1 MRNSWIVYHHVEQNC
16 KIVNLYMKIVRSRI
30 HKAPDKIEKNVLTT
44 EEESKVMIF
53 FNLTAYS

>member
-16 KIVNLYMKIVRSRI
+16 KIDNLYMKIVRSRI

-44 EEESKVMIF
+44 EEESKVMF
-53 FNLTAYS
+53 FF